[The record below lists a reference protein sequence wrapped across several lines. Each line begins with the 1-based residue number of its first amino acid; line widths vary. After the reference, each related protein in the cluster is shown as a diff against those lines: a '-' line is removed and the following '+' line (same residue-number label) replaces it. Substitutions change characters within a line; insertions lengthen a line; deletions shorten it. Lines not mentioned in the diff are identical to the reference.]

1 MYIFWTQ
8 GVSGDFAT
16 ASNWTPAAVP
26 GPADDAIIIGLPE
39 TYTVT
44 SSINETV
51 DSLDILNA
59 ELFITGTSS
68 FTIANRGVNDGTIAV
83 DSGSAL
89 NVGTSGESTT
99 LTNLG
104 NIDAHGQLLVAGDVS
119 LQGRG
124 KVTLSDGTISSSVSG
139 AATTRPH
146 ASAPD
151 RYRSGD
157 QAARRTPVCSAQAH
171 GRSWSS
177 FWTGQPFTSLTRISA
192 R

>member
-124 KVTLSDGTISSSVSG
+124 KVTLSDGTISSSPSATLSTNNVISG
-139 AATTRPH
+139 SGNIDGGIGPGP
-146 ASAPD
+146 ASLSPL
-151 RYRSGD
+151 R
-157 QAARRTPVCSAQAH
+157 
-171 GRSWSS
+171 
-177 FWTGQPFTSLTRISA
+177 
-192 R
+192 